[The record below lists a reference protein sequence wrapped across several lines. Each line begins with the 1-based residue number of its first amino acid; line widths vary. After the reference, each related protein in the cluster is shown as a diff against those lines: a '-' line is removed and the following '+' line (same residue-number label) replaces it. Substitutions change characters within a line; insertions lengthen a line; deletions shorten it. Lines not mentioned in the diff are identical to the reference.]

1 MHNKLLARLLM
12 ITTFIFLSTGAYLLL
27 PDKPKVEIPK
37 PIPQNIS
44 WSNVA
49 TNTIVTDNKS
59 VTTPIATATKSI
71 EAKISE
77 SAQVKTETTTSSE
90 IIKNEELKYPLSA
103 TIIISDTQYPLAL
116 PEKSTAYDAMQTL
129 ANSKQITV
137 LMKEFGGIGYFV
149 EEINGLKNNNQT
161 GEYWIYYINDQSA
174 KIGISAYILK
184 QNDKITWKYEKSKF

>member
-1 MHNKLLARLLM
+1 M

-37 PIPQNIS
+37 PIQQNIS

-59 VTTPIATATKSI
+59 VTTPIATSTKSI
-71 EAKISE
+71 EVKISE
-77 SAQVKTETTTSSE
+77 PTQVKAETTTSSE
-90 IIKNEELKYPLSA
+90 IIKNEELKYSLSA
-103 TIIISDTQYPLAL
+103 TIIISDTQYPLVL
-116 PEKSTAYDAMQTL
+116 PEKSTAYDAMQAL
-129 ANSKQITV
+129 VSNKQISV

-161 GEYWIYYINDQSA
+161 GEYWIYYINDISA
-174 KIGISAYILK
+174 KVGISAYTLK

>member
-1 MHNKLLARLLM
+1 MHNKLLTRLLM

-37 PIPQNIS
+37 PIQQNIS

-59 VTTPIATATKSI
+59 VTTPIATSTKSI
-71 EAKISE
+71 EVKISE
-77 SAQVKTETTTSSE
+77 PTQVKAETTTSSE
-90 IIKNEELKYPLSA
+90 IIKNEELKYSLSA
-103 TIIISDTQYPLAL
+103 TIIISDTQYPLVL
-116 PEKSTAYDAMQTL
+116 PEKSTAYDAMQAL
-129 ANSKQITV
+129 VSNKQISV

-161 GEYWIYYINDQSA
+161 GEYWIYYINDISA
-174 KIGISAYILK
+174 KVGISAYTLK

>member
-37 PIPQNIS
+37 PIQQNIS

-59 VTTPIATATKSI
+59 VTTPIATSTKSI
-71 EAKISE
+71 EVKISE
-77 SAQVKTETTTSSE
+77 PTQVKAETTTSSE
-90 IIKNEELKYPLSA
+90 IIKNEELKYSLSA
-103 TIIISDTQYPLAL
+103 TIIISDTQYPLVL
-116 PEKSTAYDAMQTL
+116 PEKSTAYDAMQAL
-129 ANSKQITV
+129 VSNKQISV

-161 GEYWIYYINDQSA
+161 GEYWIYYINDISA
-174 KIGISAYILK
+174 KVGISAYTLK